1 MLKQDSKRPLWPW
14 ISLGLSLSCQF
25 TSFVYRCHIY
35 DPLGAPKNKPKYA
48 QTNQIFHCPCSDRV
62 ARGHHGCISF
72 MEHPCLV
79 ILFTLCLDSPY
90 VTSLIP
96 KAHSGPKNRPKYA
109 KTNQTNPFNSMSM
122 LKQGSRRPS
131 WPEIS
136 HRRSL
141 SCQLISFVSGWP
153 IGHIYDTWGLP
164 QNQRTGQNTPK
175 LTRSTFVYDWTGYQ
189 KAIMGP

>member
-1 MLKQDSKRPLWPW
+1 MRVRKTGRW
-14 ISLGLSLSCQF
+14 
-25 TSFVYRCHIY
+25 VY
-35 DPLGAPKNKPKYA
+35 D
-48 QTNQIFHCPCSDRV
+48 QTNQIFHYACSNRI
-62 ARGHHGCISF
+62 ARGHCGLES
-72 MEHPCLV
+72 PLDV
-79 ILFTLCLDSPY
+79 ILFTLCPDSPY

-96 KAHSGPKNRPKYA
+96 KAYSGAKNRQKYA
-109 KTNQTNPFNSMSM
+109 ATNQTNPFNSMSM